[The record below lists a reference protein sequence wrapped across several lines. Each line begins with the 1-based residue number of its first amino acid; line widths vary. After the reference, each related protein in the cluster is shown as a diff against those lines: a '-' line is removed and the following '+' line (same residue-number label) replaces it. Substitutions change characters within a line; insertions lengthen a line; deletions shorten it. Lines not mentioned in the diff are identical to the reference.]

1 MMRFNLSCELGY
13 DLAGDADFLLNVA
26 SVKNAYQRVTEEEFD
41 VEPKVS
47 AQEYVDPQSRSR
59 YLRLH
64 ARAGKLNLRYRA
76 TVELQHFIAD
86 PAAIAEVPVAD
97 LPAETFQFLFPSRY
111 CESDLLARMALRE
124 FGALP
129 PGHSR
134 VAAICDWV
142 KGHVEY
148 VGGTTTSQT
157 SAYDTATQQVGVCR
171 DFAHLT
177 IAFCRALNIP
187 ARYATGYAYGLD
199 PPSDFHAYVEAYLGN
214 RWFTFDPSQMAPRT
228 GVVRVGT
235 GRDAADVSFAT
246 IFGPATM
253 SEMKIAVDLA
263 PASDIPRHGAEAL
276 ANC

>member
-1 MMRFNLSCELGY
+1 
-13 DLAGDADFLLNVA
+13 
-26 SVKNAYQRVTEEEFD
+26 
-41 VEPKVS
+41 
-47 AQEYVDPQSRSR
+47 
-59 YLRLH
+59 
-64 ARAGKLNLRYRA
+64 
-76 TVELQHFIAD
+76 
-86 PAAIAEVPVAD
+86 
-97 LPAETFQFLFPSRY
+97 
-111 CESDLLARMALRE
+111 
-124 FGALP
+124 
-129 PGHSR
+129 
-134 VAAICDWV
+134 V

-263 PASDIPRHGAEAL
+263 PASDIPRHGAEAV